1 MPAPLRYVQDSV
13 DFPDAVDVVIIGA
26 GIAGAAAAWELT
38 KKGLTVALLEKGLV
52 GAEQSSR
59 NWGWCRQQNRD
70 ERELPLIIYALQR
83 WGELGEETGE
93 ELGFRRS
100 GLIYA
105 TRSEA
110 DIAAW
115 ERWNRMAK
123 NYDVQ
128 SEILT
133 ADRAKAMTP
142 GSTTRWLGGVSSPTD
157 GHAEPRLAA
166 PGLAIAAQRLGAR
179 VFQQCAV
186 RGLDIAAG
194 RVSGVWTERGLIKTS
209 RVICA
214 AGAWT
219 SMFCRRHGIDLP
231 LGNVIGTAFRTQ
243 PIAQAIAMPLY
254 TPGFACRPQLD
265 GSYTVSVSGRG
276 RLEPGAQGIRYARH
290 FYPVFKSRRKN
301 LRLNMRLKPFFHG
314 PEALGGWA
322 FDRESP
328 FERAHILDPAAD
340 AATVQAG
347 LDAMRNEY
355 PALAG
360 LKLAQAW
367 GGMIDSTPDAI
378 PVISTV
384 AQLPGLV
391 LSAGY
396 SAHGFGIGPG
406 AGRLAADLAASDAP
420 IVDPTPYRYSR
431 LVDGSALE
439 TPGMM

>member
-166 PGLAIAAQRLGAR
+166 PGLVIAAQRLGAR

-194 RVSGVWTERGLIKTS
+194 RVSGVWTERGRVRAS
-209 RVICA
+209 QVICCG
-214 AGAWT
+214 GAW
-219 SMFCRRHGIDLP
+219 SSRFCKQYGIDLP
-231 LGNVIGTAFRTQ
+231 SANILGTAFKTTAAPEVIQ
-243 PIAQAIAMPLY
+243 GCLSMPEL
-254 TPGFACRPQLD
+254 CIRRRLD
-265 GSYTVSVSGRG
+265 GSYTVAIPGRG
-276 RLEPGAQGIRYARH
+276 QLDLAPQNIRYATK
-290 FYPVFKSRRKN
+290 FYPMYRSKIAKKLK
-301 LRLNMRLKPFFHG
+301 LRLNGSFFNG
-314 PEALGGWA
+314 PEAAGRWSNDA
-322 FDRESP
+322 VSP
-328 FERAHILDPAAD
+328 FEKIRVLDPEP
-340 AATVQAG
+340 VRQI
-347 LDAMRNEY
+347 LNEALGILVRAF
-355 PALAG
+355 PALEG
-360 LKLAQAW
+360 IKIDHAW
-367 GGMIDSTPDAI
+367 GGWIDTTPDLV
-378 PVISTV
+378 PVIDEMPRV
-384 AQLPGLV
+384 PGLFIA
-391 LSAGY
+391 SGF
-396 SAHGFGIGPG
+396 SGHGFGIGPG
-406 AGRLAADLAASDAP
+406 AGLLCAQLMTNRPLF
-420 IVDPTPYRYSR
+420 T
-431 LVDGSALE
+431 
-439 TPGMM
+439 